1 MTMNNKPAS
10 SSAAKVADYI
20 PESHRDLL
28 TDEARA
34 LAYLATLMPDGT
46 PQLTPLWFNTRDEYI
61 VVNSAKGRIKDRNM
75 RARPTVA
82 LAIQDRNIDD
92 RYIQIRGRVVAIT
105 ENGADLNIEDLS
117 MKYAKK
123 HWTPVEGQVRVMYMI
138 LPERVTMGD

>member
-1 MTMNNKPAS
+1 M
-10 SSAAKVADYI
+10 DQI
-20 PESHRDLL
+20 PDSHKDLL

-46 PQLTPLWFNTRDEYI
+46 PQLTPLWFNTKDEYI
-61 VVNSAKGRIKDRNM
+61 VVNSAKGRVKDRNM
-75 RARPTVA
+75 RVRPEVA
-82 LAIQDRNIDD
+82 LVIQDRKIDT

-117 MKYAKK
+117 MKYDRQ

-138 LPERVTMGD
+138 LPEHVTVAV